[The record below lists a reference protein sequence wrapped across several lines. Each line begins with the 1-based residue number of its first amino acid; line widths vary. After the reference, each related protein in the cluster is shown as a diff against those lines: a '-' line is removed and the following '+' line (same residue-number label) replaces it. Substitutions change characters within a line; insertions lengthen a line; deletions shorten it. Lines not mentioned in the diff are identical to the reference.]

1 LHKIYLLPGATAI
14 HYCGQSLKNYE
25 GVGMRKTQRKS
36 LIVFYTKHRPVLG
49 RLLALSI
56 FADSFATRVAK
67 RLVALF
73 LGAPVSGSIPIGSP
87 GGIELDWK
95 SVPGA
100 EYYFLEVTQDPCF
113 LHKVGA
119 RVVGNSYFLSHQA
132 YRMLAPDVYFWRAV
146 PMVGR
151 QPVGKIQVGRFRVL
165 ARSEVRE
172 S

>member
-1 LHKIYLLPGATAI
+1 
-14 HYCGQSLKNYE
+14 
-25 GVGMRKTQRKS
+25 MRKTQRKS
-36 LIVFYTKHRPVLG
+36 LNVFYAKHHPVLG
-49 RLLALSI
+49 RLLALSVS
-56 FADSFATRVAK
+56 ADRLATRAAK
-67 RLVALF
+67 RLAALF
-73 LGAPVSGSIPIGSP
+73 LGGPVSGGIPIGSP
-87 GGIELDWK
+87 DGIELRWK

-165 ARSEVRE
+165 AHSEVRE
-172 S
+172 P